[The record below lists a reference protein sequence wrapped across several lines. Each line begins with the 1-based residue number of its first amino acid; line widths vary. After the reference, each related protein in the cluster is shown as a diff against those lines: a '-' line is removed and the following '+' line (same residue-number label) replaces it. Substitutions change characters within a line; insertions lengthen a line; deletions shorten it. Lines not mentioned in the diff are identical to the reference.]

1 MILASWQ
8 INSHYMYLLVVFKKT
23 ILIILASLQINFIYK
38 SLKARKYV
46 LEM

>member
-1 MILASWQ
+1 
-8 INSHYMYLLVVFKKT
+8 MYLLVVFKKT